1 MAPATMPVRTA
12 PARSTSMKAP
22 CAGRWA
28 SVWARLPGSC
38 WQELPMSRANK
49 PLPPLGYAGLLACLF
64 IYNAFIADLHGANPL
79 VIVSVLIVPLLIFL
93 PGIALG
99 NVRAHAWLCFA
110 INLYFIYGVQTCFVP
125 GKQLYGG
132 ILVATSVLY
141 FVAALGYVRW
151 SYQAQRV
158 RNTAVAAQHQPG

>member
-1 MAPATMPVRTA
+1 
-12 PARSTSMKAP
+12 
-22 CAGRWA
+22 
-28 SVWARLPGSC
+28 
-38 WQELPMSRANK
+38 MSRADK
-49 PLPPLGYAGLLACLF
+49 PLPPLSYLQPRIRLSRLLAALGYAGLLACLF

-110 INLYFIYGVQTCFVP
+110 INLYFIYGVQTTFVP
-125 GKQLYGG
+125 GKLLYGSV
-132 ILVATSVLY
+132 LVGSTVLY
-141 FVAALGYVRW
+141 FIAALVYVRW

-158 RNTAVAAQHQPG
+158 RATSPLPA

>member
-38 WQELPMSRANK
+38 WQELPMSRADK
-49 PLPPLGYAGLLACLF
+49 PLPPLSYLQPRIRLSRVLAALGYAGLLSFLF
-64 IYNAFIADLHGANPL
+64 IYSAFIGGLLDAYPL
-79 VIVSVLIVPLLIFL
+79 AIFSVLIVPLLVFR

-99 NVRAHAWLCFA
+99 NGRAHAWLCFA
-110 INLYFIYGVQTCFVP
+110 VDLY
-125 GKQLYGG
+125 
-132 ILVATSVLY
+132 
-141 FVAALGYVRW
+141 
-151 SYQAQRV
+151 
-158 RNTAVAAQHQPG
+158 